1 MTEIYQW
8 SHPVLDFCLLGIFW
22 LLSFISSNCSV
33 SIFIYSWF
41 NLRRFMFLGIYS
53 LLLGCPICW
62 YITVCS
68 NLFVVLWCLITSSL
82 SFLVYLGPFF
92 FLKKILFLSFILYR
106 SLISVWSTTL
116 TIHIPFPGRF
126 FTLCVFLLLISDTSF
141 KLK

>member
-1 MTEIYQW
+1 MIEIYQW
-8 SHPVLDFCLLGIFW
+8 SHPVLDFCLVGIFW
-22 LLSFISSNCSV
+22 LLNFISSIV

-41 NLRRFMFLGIYS
+41 NLRRFVFLGIYS

-68 NLFVVLWCLITSSL
+68 SLFWYFVFLWCLTTLSL

-92 FLKKILFLSFILYR
+92 KKKNTVFVFYSCR

-116 TIHIPFPGRF
+116 TICIPFPGRF
-126 FTLCVFLLLISDTSF
+126 FTFVWCFVTD
-141 KLK
+141 